1 MNRRHVLRLAGSGLM
16 LTTAYAVPLGHALA
30 APKPKPRK
38 VLAGLL
44 LPLSGPNASL
54 ARLIERAATLAPPD
68 APKAEAILSFD
79 TGGTAEGAAAA
90 AAAAIKAGA
99 GIILGPL
106 NAAEV
111 RPVVAAAGGLPV
123 LSFSNDPAL
132 LDSGAFMLG
141 VTPSQSVGT
150 ILTYA
155 RGRGV
160 RTTGVVVEDDGWGR
174 AALAAAQRAAPGAG
188 VTIAPIVNAA
198 TLDAQALLA
207 ALRRDGGDLP
217 DAVLIPAGGARMA
230 ALAKLLRA
238 TGTQILATM
247 QTVAGSAAENDA
259 FDGAWLAG
267 FDPDAYGDFVRSYQ
281 AKHGGEPGAIAALG
295 YDAAMIARTLLRG
308 GALSR
313 AGLLAASFKGVSGDL
328 QFRSDGSCLRGMAIL
343 QADAGGNRL
352 IGHGSAG

>member
-16 LTTAYAVPLGHALA
+16 LTTAYAVPLGQALA

-54 ARLIERAATLAPPD
+54 ARLIERAATLAPPA

-79 TGGTAEGAAAA
+79 TGGTPEGAAAA
-90 AAAAIKAGA
+90 TAAAIRAGA

-111 RPVVAAAGGLPV
+111 RPVVAAAGALPV

-132 LDSGAFMLG
+132 LDSGAFILG
-141 VTPSQSVGT
+141 VTPAQSVGA
-150 ILTYA
+150 ILSYA

-160 RTTGVVVEDDGWGR
+160 RTIGVVVEDDNWGK

-188 VTIAPIVNAA
+188 VTIAPVVNAG
-198 TLDAQALLA
+198 TLDAQALIA
-207 ALRRDGGDLP
+207 ALRQGGDLP

-230 ALAKLLRA
+230 AVAKLLHA
-238 TGTQILATM
+238 AGTQILATM
-247 QTVAGSAAENDA
+247 QTVAGNAAENDA
-259 FDGAWLAG
+259 FNGAWLAG

-295 YDAAMIARTLLRG
+295 YDAATIARTLLRG

-313 AGLLAASFKGVSGDL
+313 QGLLAASFKGVSGDL

-343 QADAGGNRL
+343 QADASGNRL